1 MRNTQLVEH
10 ISKELSVQT
19 KLKNVGIWHQES
31 CLRASSK
38 YPKKQYNQTR
48 KFLLNLNFV
57 LQEQIKNGSSS
68 GHQGLSVRIKHGRP
82 HPPALNCYRV
92 IVGN

>member
-38 YPKKQYNQTR
+38 YPKKQYNQTH
-48 KFLLNLNFV
+48 KFF
-57 LQEQIKNGSSS
+57 IKYKLWVARTNKKWVTLWSS
-68 GHQGLSVRIKHGRP
+68 GIFCEDETWPS
-82 HPPALNCYRV
+82 